1 MAPKPPPILAT
12 PTLTTPELPVLNL
25 PSLPRDSPSTST
37 LPAGPGTILHSLL
50 TGTRPAADRPAGG
63 LPTEPVAGPSIRVRD
78 SANPPTDRNDVDPW
92 KPYRPP
98 SRALPDLPAP
108 NEEGLRIVTLPY
120 VDLDIGITVRVG
132 WDEATQTYRARRR
145 SDVTPSGP
153 VLYLNNDRI
162 TWRTDPQDSTAS
174 SADSSPYRVHLS
186 DNDTPP
192 AAKRPRQDHAQN
204 PMPDATHTYINTD
217 HYVWNE
223 HANNHHGY
231 VVMHRKKGLG
241 DEVGPP
247 SRSAFKDDNGLFVG
261 VERSAADITAPA
273 QQLPAWTDRDIWDFY
288 GIHGTAITLFR
299 TEVSRTGKKPQ
310 WARPRAQRME
320 KTYLYDEL
328 HRWLD
333 PEMPRETFVQ
343 ALERFRLS
351 PQQLAE
357 KLEKADLNWK
367 KNRAPDAGAPKP
379 DAPDP
384 AATQPVRA
392 NASASTFGNHVHY
405 TWDRNNKTHQGYVA
419 MHRKSGLDDS
429 HGPQTQWAFD
439 DGQRLVNVRRPEYS
453 IHQSHSLRQY
463 WRDIDIWDLYRIE
476 GSQIARFRQEV
487 ALNGIQPQWVKPREF
502 PTLRDQLIARLRLWT
517 SSPHAQLDP
526 TTVVAARLR
535 PYNFSTRQLSQL
547 CDELTATG
555 QFNNRLNNDLPVWA
569 ETHKRTTKNEA
580 GSPQFE
586 PLKQELQAEIVSL
599 RNQGYALSA
608 LKDHLTPAF
617 FSSLLNHVG
626 YRRNPHNCLYRTDI
640 PAMFRADDRTP
651 FELARDNV
659 MLPRLKH
666 PEGTTTLTAVSAT
679 FSLKDAV
686 NYARKVD
693 SDALAYDS
701 QRDTTPTNQDDI
713 SLINLLR
720 QYLEEDY
727 VSERHSQRF
736 AFTYLLDTRNVEVV
750 PGRENHAFN
759 RKALD
764 DRLPESK
771 TWFPADALEGHISMS
786 SRGFSADRIW
796 LVKSDL
802 SRAAKVTDIQAQYL
816 AGNPELSGTHANAIE
831 ERTWTGQLNRH
842 EYDALIDAVA
852 ASGKPVLDFPA
863 NQEIFSG
870 SIVFVNDGNRPNTA

>member
-1 MAPKPPPILAT
+1 MPPKPPIIAI
-12 PTLTTPELPVLNL
+12 PTLNTPELPVLNL
-25 PSLPRDSPSTST
+25 PTLPRHRPSTST
-37 LPAGPGTILHSLL
+37 QPAGPGTNLHALL
-50 TGTRPAADRPAGG
+50 AGTRPVGDRPAGG
-63 LPTEPVAGPSIRVRD
+63 LPDELIAGPLIRVRD

-108 NEEGLRIVTLPY
+108 NEEGLRIATLHY
-120 VDLDIGITVRVG
+120 ADLDIGITVRVD
-132 WDEATQTYRARRR
+132 WDEATQAYRARRR
-145 SDVTPSGP
+145 SDAIPSGP
-153 VLYLNNDRI
+153 LLYLNEDRK
-162 TWRTDPQDSTAS
+162 TWRTDSQDGTTS
-174 SADSSPYRVHLS
+174 SADSSPYLVHLS
-186 DNDTPP
+186 SNEDTPP

-204 PMPDATHTYINTD
+204 PTPDATLTYINTD
-217 HYVWNE
+217 NYVWNE
-223 HANNHHGY
+223 HVNNLHGY

-241 DEVGPP
+241 DEVGPL
-247 SRSAFKDDNGLFVG
+247 SRSAFKDDNGLFVS
-261 VERSAADITAPA
+261 VERSTFDITAPA
-273 QQLPAWTDRDIWDFY
+273 QQLPAWTDRDLWDFY

-299 TEVSRTGKKPQ
+299 TEVTRTGKKPQ

-320 KTYLYDEL
+320 KAYLYDEL

-333 PEMPRETFVQ
+333 PDMPRETFVQ
-343 ALERFRLS
+343 TLERFKLT

-357 KLEKADLNWK
+357 KLEKADLHWK
-367 KNRAPDAGAPKP
+367 KNRSPDSGLPKP
-379 DAPDP
+379 EAQDP
-384 AATQPVRA
+384 AAAQPVRA
-392 NASASTFGNHVHY
+392 NASAPVFGNHAHY
-405 TWDRNNKTHQGYVA
+405 TWDRNNKTHQGYVE

-439 DGQRLVNVRRPEYS
+439 DGQRLVNVRLPGYS

-463 WRDIDIWDLYRIE
+463 WRDIDIWDLYKIE

-502 PTLRDQLIARLRLWT
+502 PTFRDQLIARLRLWT
-517 SSPHAQLDP
+517 SSPQAQLDP
-526 TTVVAARLR
+526 TAIVAARLR

-547 CDELTATG
+547 CDELTTTG

-569 ETHKRTTKNEA
+569 EAHKRKTKNEI
-580 GSPQFE
+580 GNPQFE

-626 YRRNPHNCLYRTDI
+626 YRRNSHNCLYRTDI

-651 FELARDNV
+651 FEFARDNV
-659 MLPRLKH
+659 MLPRMKH
-666 PEGTTTLTAVSAT
+666 PDGTTTLAAVSAT

-686 NYARKVD
+686 NYARKID

-701 QRDTTPTNQDDI
+701 QRDTAPTNQDDI

-720 QYLEEDY
+720 RYLEADY

-736 AFTYLLDTRNVEVV
+736 AFTYLFDTRNVEVV
-750 PGRENHAFN
+750 PGRENHVFN
-759 RKALD
+759 KEALGD
-764 DRLPESK
+764 KLPENK
-771 TWFPADALEGHISMS
+771 TWFPADALEGHISVS

-802 SRAAKVTDIQAQYL
+802 SRAAKVTDIQAQYFAENGDL
-816 AGNPELSGTHANAIE
+816 TGSHANAIE
-831 ERTWTGQLNRH
+831 ERTWAGQLNRH
-842 EYDALIDAVA
+842 EYDALIDSVEN
-852 ASGKPVLDFPA
+852 SGKTVIDLPD
-863 NQEIFSG
+863 NQDIYAG
-870 SIVFVNDGNRPNTA
+870 DIVFAIEGISTNAL